1 MALQLTRFDAAEVL
15 KSEGHIQAYLEA
27 ALEENDPVFFQQALG
42 TVARARGMQ
51 SVADKAETTRAGLY
65 KALSTEG
72 NPEFATVLRVV
83 NALGYR
89 LSVVPAAPKRA
100 KARKLTLPQ

>member
-1 MALQLTRFDAAEVL
+1 MPVPLQLTKFDAAEYL
-15 KSEGHIQAYLEA
+15 KSEAHIQAYLEA

-51 SVADKAETTRAGLY
+51 AVADKAEATRAGLY
-65 KALSTEG
+65 KALSADG

-89 LSVVPAAPKRA
+89 LTVVPTPSKRA
-100 KARKLTLPQ
+100 KGRKLA